1 MTTGTSLDQVSNIYR
16 TLMKSPAAASG
27 VRASQEIYEAEGLLD
42 AAARETVALCVA
54 ARTSC
59 AYCSAAHQPLAQAAG
74 LSEDDIKAVLNS
86 RTAPTARIRL
96 VAAAARRLLD
106 TAGAIGRDERADF
119 RAKGLSDAEL
129 VEIVGLIGLYM
140 TATFAA
146 NLFEPPLDP
155 EIRRQRLNEEDS
167 S

>member
-1 MTTGTSLDQVSNIYR
+1 MTTGASLDQVSNIYR
-16 TLMKSPAAASG
+16 TLMKSRAAASG
-27 VRASQEIYEAEGLLD
+27 VRATQEIYEAQGVLD

-74 LSEDDIKAVLNS
+74 LSEDDINAVLHGRS
-86 RTAPTARIRL
+86 APSPRIRL

-106 TAGAIGRDERADF
+106 TAGGIGRDERADF
-119 RAKGLSDAEL
+119 RAEGLSDAEL
-129 VEIVGLIGLYM
+129 IEIVGLIGLYI

-155 EIRRQRLNEEDS
+155 EIRGDRITQEGS
-167 S
+167 G